1 MSILLIYSILPH
13 PPLSNEVIIN
23 IGKKYNKKAS
33 QVILRWLYQRN
44 IISIPKSVHKERI
57 IENFNIYDYNLS
69 EDDMNSINSLNENIK
84 LLDGEPLYFT
94 QEEKDQLFA

>member
-84 LLDGEPLYFT
+84 LLDGEPFYFT